1 MSRDTSDAVGG
12 GDASEPAG
20 NETVDRPDPR
30 RIDVMDAAF
39 RVVTARIASADP
51 PSAGLLALRW
61 IDPSEVASR
70 AGLPVR
76 VFDELW
82 PDPDPESGLSGFEL
96 FLWETFQS
104 SSLETIKQHTTN
116 ALDQHRSNLEDL
128 LRTGAIGEPFDADK
142 MAPHLIALAVSCY
155 SQHHRRDYDSYVDE
169 VADLCS
175 YVLYQFGLKMKEPL
189 TARHLALNIAAVI
202 EGPWIRAIAGI
213 NEPNPVRNLAIAP
226 GSEPQNWSLDAIAV
240 WAVFHAMTEPVN

>member
-1 MSRDTSDAVGG
+1 MSRDTSDAPGPDG
-12 GDASEPAG
+12 SSESA
-20 NETVDRPDPR
+20 EVSEVDRHDFR
-30 RIDVMDAAF
+30 RVDVMNAAF

-51 PSAGLLALRW
+51 ASAGLLALNW
-61 IDPSEVASR
+61 IDASEVAKQ
-70 AGLPVR
+70 ADLPVE

-104 SSLETIKQHTTN
+104 SSLETIKQHTTD
-116 ALDQHRSNLEDL
+116 ALDLYQSNLEDL
-128 LRTGAIGEPFDADK
+128 LRTGAIGEPFDADR

-202 EGPWIRAIAGI
+202 EGPWIRAIAGV
-213 NEPNPVRNLAIAP
+213 NEPNPVRNLAITP
-226 GSEPQNWSLDAIAV
+226 GSERQNWTLDAIGV
-240 WAVFHAMTEPVN
+240 WAVFHTMTEPIN